1 MVKRLSILSK
11 LLILGLS
18 FLVFQESAAQW
29 VYKTP
34 SGAKYHTDKCHTVK
48 NVSDR
53 LSLTDALKKRLE
65 PCKICKPPVGI
76 ASSYGTGN
84 KTTGGQGQTVQC
96 TGLTKAGTR
105 CKHKTSIGNGYC
117 FQHQPK

>member
-1 MVKRLSILSK
+1 MIKRLSIFSK

-53 LSLTDALKKRLE
+53 LSLTHALKKGSTGFSVSNQKYRYLQDGRTDVIFFRAITDT
-65 PCKICKPPVGI
+65 CK
-76 ASSYGTGN
+76 
-84 KTTGGQGQTVQC
+84 
-96 TGLTKAGTR
+96 
-105 CKHKTSIGNGYC
+105 
-117 FQHQPK
+117 